1 MFINISSKKGLLFQN
16 FKSFSKIFVKAYF
29 NILII
34 YTFGMNKLNFINLYI
49 MKKVLLLSAGA
60 LLLLSS
66 CVSKKE
72 YTALEA
78 KHKETQDLLNTATV
92 KLNSCL
98 ADKAAELARVKELQD
113 RLKDMKAN
121 NEALIQS
128 TKDMTVLTTK
138 GAENLEKSLESLKE
152 KDLKISRLQDALTKK
167 DSVTLAL
174 VTSLK
179 KEVGL
184 DDEDIEINVEK
195 SVVFISLSDKLLFKS
210 GSYNITDRAKE
221 ILGKVA
227 TVINGKPN
235 FEAMVEGH
243 TDNVPYRKGVLLDNW
258 DLSVKRSTSIVRALQ
273 ELGVKPE
280 KLIAAGRGDHLPL
293 VPNDTAE
300 NRATNRRTKIYILP
314 KIDQF
319 YNMIEEEMKTM
330 SEEEG
335 N

>member
-1 MFINISSKKGLLFQN
+1 
-16 FKSFSKIFVKAYF
+16 VC
-29 NILII
+29 
-34 YTFGMNKLNFINLYI
+34 INLIYHLKI
-49 MKKVLLLSAGA
+49 MKKILLFSAGA

-72 YTALEA
+72 FAALEA
-78 KHKETQDLLNTATV
+78 KQKETQDLLNTATV

-98 ADKAAELARVKELQD
+98 ADEAASAARLAELQARLA
-113 RLKDMKAN
+113 DMKAN
-121 NEALIQS
+121 NLALIES
-128 TKDMTVLTTK
+128 TKDMTMLTAQ
-138 GAENLEKSLESLKE
+138 GAKNVEKSLESLKE
-152 KDLKISRLQDALTKK
+152 KDLRITRLQDALTKK

-184 DDEDIEINVEK
+184 NDPDIEINVEK

-210 GSYNITDRAKE
+210 GSYNITTRANE

-243 TDNVPYRKGVLLDNW
+243 TDNVPYNKGGVLVDNW
-258 DLSVKRSTSIVRALQ
+258 DLSVKRSTAIVRALQ
-273 ELGVKPE
+273 DLGVKPQQ
-280 KLIAAGRGDHLPL
+280 LIAAGRGDHLPL
-293 VPNDTAE
+293 VPNDTTE
-300 NRATNRRTKIYILP
+300 NRAINRRTKIYILP

-319 YNMIEEEMKTM
+319 YEMIETEMK
-330 SEEEG
+330 SLSKEK
-335 N
+335 